1 MSNFKESLMQARH
14 FDLVYTPRIDTW
26 RDDSSVILEVKD
38 IFFR

>member
-1 MSNFKESLMQARH
+1 MGGFKESLLAAGR

-26 RDDSSVILEVKD
+26 REESSLILEVKD